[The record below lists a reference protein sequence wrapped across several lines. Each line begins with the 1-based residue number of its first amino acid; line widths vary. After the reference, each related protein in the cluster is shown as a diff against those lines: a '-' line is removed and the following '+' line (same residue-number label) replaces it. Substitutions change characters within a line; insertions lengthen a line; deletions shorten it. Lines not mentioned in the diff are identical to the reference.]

1 MGWRQRQQGRAEV
14 LPGHRGTRQPRS
26 PGGWG
31 GGCTGESSGTP
42 VLWSSAALPS
52 RSKGMWAAKL
62 EMLRHSVRSAGR
74 TARAQVHFKVTRKKR
89 HERAAA
95 PGKGSA
101 GQQRARPGRGCREP
115 AGRCPAPPS
124 THRRG
129 CRIPS
134 GGTWCAALL
143 CPWRL
148 SQHRGPR
155 ALSGAFIGSRQLH
168 ALLCGQRRGGE
179 CGRGRR
185 ETPLGA
191 ERAVPYNPPSAAE
204 LLRARRRAPPAG
216 RRAVRGGWRGRRQ
229 GGGAGAAGAPG
240 PLRPPP
246 PPSRSP
252 SALPPSFRA
261 SRTCGRCEAPWPW
274 EVPAAGPSSAAG
286 AGAGRAAGARVRCE
300 RGSGCASVC
309 PSFCLCV
316 RAGARSG
323 RAVGCCSLLG
333 AGGKEGRG

>member
-1 MGWRQRQQGRAEV
+1 
-14 LPGHRGTRQPRS
+14 
-26 PGGWG
+26 
-31 GGCTGESSGTP
+31 
-42 VLWSSAALPS
+42 
-52 RSKGMWAAKL
+52 
-62 EMLRHSVRSAGR
+62 MLRHSVRSAGR

-89 HERAAA
+89 HERTAA

-216 RRAVRGGWRGRRQ
+216 RRAVRGGSARPQAGRGCRGCR
-229 GGGAGAAGAPG
+229 GPVSPR
-240 PLRPPP
+240 PLRPPVPP
-246 PPSRSP
+246 PPSRPP
-252 SALPPSFRA
+252 SAHRA
-261 SRTCGRCEAPWPW
+261 PAGAARRRDLERCRRQGQAARREPVRGGRRGPECGVREGAGVRPC
-274 EVPAAGPSSAAG
+274 VPRSVCVYVRVRGAAGRSGAAPCWEQG
-286 AGAGRAAGARVRCE
+286 EKKEEGSPAGQFGRAG
-300 RGSGCASVC
+300 GS
-309 PSFCLCV
+309 
-316 RAGARSG
+316 
-323 RAVGCCSLLG
+323 CSQG
-333 AGGKEGRG
+333 FS